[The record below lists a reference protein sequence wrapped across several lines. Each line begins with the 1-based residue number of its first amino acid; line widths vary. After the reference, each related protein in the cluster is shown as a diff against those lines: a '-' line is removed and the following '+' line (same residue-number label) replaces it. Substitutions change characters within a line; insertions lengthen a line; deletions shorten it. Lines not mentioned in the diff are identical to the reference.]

1 MSRRSLGGR
10 LLGLPAWSAPPLP
23 PQLLPL
29 LLLSAAAVPP
39 SLAGEQS
46 APRGEA
52 PRPPPARARAEPAAA
67 PCAPAEPWVR
77 QSLLAAVSGLW
88 GGGGGR
94 AKERAS
100 AG

>member
-52 PRPPPARARAEPAAA
+52 PRPPPARAR
-67 PCAPAEPWVR
+67 
-77 QSLLAAVSGLW
+77 
-88 GGGGGR
+88 
-94 AKERAS
+94 
-100 AG
+100 

>member
-1 MSRRSLGGR
+1 MSRRSLDGR
-10 LLGLPAWSAPPLP
+10 LLGLPASSAPPLP
-23 PQLLPL
+23 PQLLLLL

-52 PRPPPARARAEPAAA
+52 PRPPPLAPADPAAA
-67 PCAPAEPWVR
+67 RCAPAEPWVR
-77 QSLLAAVSGLW
+77 LSLLAAVSGFW
-88 GGGGGR
+88 VG